1 MNLEAHFLFLPFFE
15 NFIFNHFIFWND
27 IQFFTTFTQLTAR
40 LKNFLRGWFLILGLK
55 ECLVECTTLCVKSEV
70 MLTSILCSTILPL
83 ALSCAIFC
91 ESKSGSFFTW
101 LIQSGRGKFSK
112 QPIWKGIESWH
123 ASKENPPAQAKN
135 AQHSTR
141 PVNLH
146 PLFLFWKHMFSK
158 QEVHMDQFATLKQ
171 IGFKLLGAKNKVR
184 SWKVGMC

>member
-1 MNLEAHFLFLPFFE
+1 MDWLLVLA
-15 NFIFNHFIFWND
+15 
-27 IQFFTTFTQLTAR
+27 
-40 LKNFLRGWFLILGLK
+40 LK
-55 ECLVECTTLCVKSEV
+55 ECLVKCTTLCVKSEV

-135 AQHSTR
+135 APHSTR

-146 PLFLFWKHMFSK
+146 PLFLFWKHGSVCDPEKIRSK
-158 QEVHMDQFATLKQ
+158 IWTWF
-171 IGFKLLGAKNKVR
+171 FKVPDHKKNQVDLIN
-184 SWKVGMC
+184 

>member
-1 MNLEAHFLFLPFFE
+1 MNCLEHSTCISLL
-15 NFIFNHFIFWND
+15 
-27 IQFFTTFTQLTAR
+27 
-40 LKNFLRGWFLILGLK
+40 
-55 ECLVECTTLCVKSEV
+55 
-70 MLTSILCSTILPL
+70 LCSTILPL

-146 PLFLFWKHMFSK
+146 PLFLFWKHGSVCDPEKNQVQNMGLKK
-158 QEVHMDQFATLKQ
+158 Q
-171 IGFKLLGAKNKVR
+171 GAKKTR
-184 SWKVGMC
+184 SLLFKKRRDQAASSGFE